1 MLEILALAQAVGP
14 LARPRELV
22 TSRVDKG
29 LKRQLPDEDM
39 DKDSFSGTEIGNLF
53 WSTTMTSNIAPKQ
66 EHGRT
71 AELYVPEIM

>member
-1 MLEILALAQAVGP
+1 M
-14 LARPRELV
+14 
-22 TSRVDKG
+22 TSRIDKG

-53 WSTTMTSNIAPKQ
+53 WSTTMTGNDPNQ